1 MQRLIEGLHQFRENV
16 VGAHQHFFES
26 LARGQH
32 PSTLFITCSDSRVNP
47 NLITQTGPGELFTIR
62 NAGCIVPPFGTPG
75 GEAAAI
81 EYAVAVLHVVDIVIC
96 GHSHCGAMSAIAL
109 DTPMQALPALER
121 WLEHAAGTKKIIED
135 NYKHLQGPQRI
146 MATVQENVLVQLE
159 HLRTHPTVAEAYAKG
174 LLRLHGWVYKIETG
188 EVFAYDG
195 DQGQF
200 LPLVPQSQE
209 PPSEPIPLDM

>member
-1 MQRLIEGLHQFRENV
+1 MQKLIEGLHQFRENV
-16 VGAHQHFFES
+16 VGAHQGFFES

-32 PSTLFITCSDSRVNP
+32 PSTLFITCSDSRINP

-62 NAGCIVPPFGTPG
+62 NAGCIVPPAGVPG

-81 EYAVAVLHVVDIVIC
+81 EYAVSVLHVVDIVIC

-109 DTPMQALPALER
+109 DTPLQELPALER
-121 WLEHAAGTKKIIED
+121 WLGHAQGTRTIIEE
-135 NYKHLQGPQRI
+135 NYKHLQGPERI

-159 HLRTHPTVAEAYAKG
+159 NLRTHPAVHDAFDRG
-174 LLRLHGWVYKIETG
+174 ILRLHGWVYKIETG

-195 DQGQF
+195 DRGQF

-209 PPSEPIPLDM
+209 APSTSSS